1 MKLLQGDALELI
13 KSIPDES
20 IDLVILDPNYQD
32 WEKFCK
38 QNLIEESLR
47 TLKNSGNILCFTKQ
61 PFDLYLRN
69 YVNNNFKREIIW
81 SFTNG
86 GAWVSKKLPLVS
98 FQKIYWLTKSNENF
112 INVRT
117 GLNYKPNTKQFK
129 RKNKVF
135 ENYNQEGKEFEL
147 SNEGTWIRD
156 HYHFNKPHTG
166 NIPSKPSELI
176 KILIHCFSPTDGTVL
191 DPFLGSGISAHV
203 ASNLNRNFI
212 GFELDIYKYNLIRDN
227 LSL

>member
-1 MKLLQGDALELI
+1 MKILQGDALELI
-13 KSIPDES
+13 KTIPDES
-20 IDLVILDPNYQD
+20 IDLIILDPNYQD
-32 WEKFCK
+32 WEYLCNN
-38 QNLIEESLR
+38 NLITESIR
-47 TLKNSGNILCFTKQ
+47 ILKDTGNIICFTKQ

-69 YVNNNFKREIIW
+69 YINPYFKREIIW

-98 FQKIYWLTKSNENF
+98 FQKIYWLTKSKNYY

-117 GLNYKPNTKQFK
+117 GKQYNPNTKQFK

-135 ENYNQEGKEFEL
+135 ENYNQEGKLFEL

-166 NIPSKPSELI
+166 NIPSKPQQLI
-176 KILIHCFSPTDGTVL
+176 EIFINCFSPQNGTIL
-191 DPFLGSGISAHV
+191 DPFLGSGISAKITTK
-203 ASNLNRNFI
+203 LNRNII
-212 GFELDIYKYNLIRDN
+212 GFELDQNKINNIQ
-227 LSL
+227 LSLNL